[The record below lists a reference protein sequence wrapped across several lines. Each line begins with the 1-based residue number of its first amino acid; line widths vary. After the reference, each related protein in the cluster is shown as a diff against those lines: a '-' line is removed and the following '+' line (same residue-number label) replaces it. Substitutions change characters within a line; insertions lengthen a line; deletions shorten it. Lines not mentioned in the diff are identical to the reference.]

1 MSTPVT
7 PKERFPTT
15 RALLRA
21 FAPIAVI
28 SDILADLQLVS
39 TTMGSVMVSWGADSA
54 GRS

>member
-1 MSTPVT
+1 MSEAVAPQ
-7 PKERFPTT
+7 ERFPTT

-21 FAPIAVI
+21 FAPIAVT

-54 GRS
+54 GFS